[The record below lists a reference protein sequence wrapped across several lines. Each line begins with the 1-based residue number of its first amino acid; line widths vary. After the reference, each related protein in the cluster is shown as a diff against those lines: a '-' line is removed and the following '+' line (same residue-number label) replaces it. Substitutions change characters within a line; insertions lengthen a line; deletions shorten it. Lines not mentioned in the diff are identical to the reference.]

1 LYPLLI
7 APETEGCNR
16 LSQDWTQALLWAHV
30 LANRRNQMTFRIG
43 RKRAAALIVAVFLA
57 CGAIA
62 AAQGKVDVTGNWVL
76 EVMTQA
82 GGTTMPTITLKQD
95 GEKLTGHYSSQ
106 TLGEAN
112 ITGTIKG
119 QQIEFGFSTEV
130 QGFALQVRYTGTVNG
145 NTMTGKIS
153 LGELGDGTFTGKKQ

>member
-1 LYPLLI
+1 
-7 APETEGCNR
+7 
-16 LSQDWTQALLWAHV
+16 
-30 LANRRNQMTFRIG
+30 
-43 RKRAAALIVAVFLA
+43 
-57 CGAIA
+57 
-62 AAQGKVDVTGNWVL
+62 VDVTGNWVL

-82 GGTTMPTITLKQD
+82 GGTTMPTVTLKQD